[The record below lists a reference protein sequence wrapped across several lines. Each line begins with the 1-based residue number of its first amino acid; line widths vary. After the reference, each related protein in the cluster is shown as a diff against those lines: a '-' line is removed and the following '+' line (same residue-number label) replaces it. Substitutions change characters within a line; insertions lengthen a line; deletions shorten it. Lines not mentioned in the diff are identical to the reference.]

1 MPDRNGPWLLLD
13 FFQAN
18 LERACESGHLRES
31 LYSRPKC
38 GMQLA
43 ELREYVSPVIG
54 NQRANTWIQLE
65 RDNGQQAGI

>member
-31 LYSRPKC
+31 LRNRPKMRNAASRTA
-38 GMQLA
+38 GVRITRDWEPA
-43 ELREYVSPVIG
+43 GEYVDTTG
-54 NQRANTWIQLE
+54 
-65 RDNGQQAGI
+65 AG